1 MYYQSEADKKNRR
14 RLLIVGI
21 ATFALI
27 LILIIS
33 IIAVASKK
41 SKSSTDKIGSKTST
55 ETIVEPGT
63 EEGTSEEKK
72 TESLSTETKKEEP
85 VAVVETNPTV
95 STTTTSVSNMPST
108 GPEEVLPLA
117 FVLGMG
123 AMYASSA
130 IIAKKNA

>member
-41 SKSSTDKIGSKTST
+41 SKSSTDKIGSKTSA
-55 ETIVEPGT
+55 ETIAEPGT

-85 VAVVETNPTV
+85 VAVIETNPTV

>member
-41 SKSSTDKIGSKTST
+41 NKSNTDKIGSKTST

-63 EEGTSEEKK
+63 EEGTSEK

-85 VAVVETNPTV
+85 VAVIETNPTV
-95 STTTTSVSNMPST
+95 STTTTTTSVSNMPST

>member
-41 SKSSTDKIGSKTST
+41 SKSSTDKIGSQTST
-55 ETIVEPGT
+55 EEIVEPGT
-63 EEGTSEEKK
+63 EENK
-72 TESLSTETKKEEP
+72 TETLSTETKKEEP
-85 VAVVETNPTV
+85 VAIVETNPTIVTTPV
-95 STTTTSVSNMPST
+95 SDMPTT

-123 AMYASSA
+123 AMCASSA